1 MKKSPNY
8 RRNQTGSSLFENA
21 QTLEALSK
29 QGNPLEFI
37 SKMIDFEIF
46 RPILESKLQI
56 AERKSNTGRRPIDPV
71 LMFKVM
77 FVQRLY
83 GLSDEQ
89 AEYQIKDRTSF
100 RDFIGICTVDDVPDA
115 RTIWKYREELTRCG
129 AYDELFKQFYAHLQ
143 SLGLIV
149 NEGKII
155 DASFVVSPRQ
165 RNTRDENQTIK
176 KGEGDSLWNDNPH
189 KKCHKDID
197 ARWTKK
203 GGDTFYGYKN
213 HAKVCRKTKLIMGY
227 DTTSASVHDSKR
239 GAELVDDNDAVGE
252 IFWLDAGYVG
262 TEEGFVSKSVTP
274 VICEKGFRGRPL
286 NEEQKQ
292 NNCSK
297 SKIRCRV
304 EHVFGFIERSMGGL
318 VFRGIG
324 IVRAKANVAMTNLTY
339 NIARL
344 TQIYRYHKEWITA

>member
-1 MKKSPNY
+1 MKKKPNY
-8 RRNQTGSSLFENA
+8 RRNQASSSLFENA

-37 SKMIDFEIF
+37 SETVDFEMF
-46 RPILESKLQI
+46 RPILEGKLQTD
-56 AERKSNTGRRPIDPV
+56 ERRSNAGRRPIDPV

-100 RDFIGICTVDDVPDA
+100 RDFLGIFTVDDVPDA
-115 RTIWKYREELTRCG
+115 RTIWKYREELTRNG
-129 AYDELFKQFYAHLQ
+129 AHDELFKRFYEHLQ

-165 RNTRDENQTIK
+165 RNTREENKAIK

-227 DTTSASVHDSKR
+227 DTTPASVHDSKR
-239 GAELVDDNDAVGE
+239 GAELIDNNDIKGE
-252 IFWLDAGYVG
+252 EFWLDAGYAG
-262 TEEGFVSKSVTP
+262 TGDGFVKRGVTP
-274 VICEKGFRGRPL
+274 IIYEKGFRGHLL
-286 NEEQKQ
+286 NEEQKRH
-292 NNCSK
+292 NRIK
-297 SKIRCRV
+297 SKVRCRV
-304 EHVFGFIERSMGGL
+304 EHVFGFMERSMGGL

-324 IVRAKANVAMTNLTY
+324 IIRARANVAMTNLTY

-344 TQIYRYHKEWITA
+344 AQIFKCHKSWITA